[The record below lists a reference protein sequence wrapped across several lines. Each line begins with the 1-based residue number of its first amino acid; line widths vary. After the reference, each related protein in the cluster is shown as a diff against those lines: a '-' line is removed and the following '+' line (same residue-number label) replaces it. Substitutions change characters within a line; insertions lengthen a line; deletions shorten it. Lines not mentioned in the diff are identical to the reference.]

1 MPASVLLVILALSSC
16 SPTLSENAF
25 TPLEKRAVFSLALVL
40 MLRMLG
46 LFMLLP
52 VIALVA
58 AAMEGQ
64 TPLLI
69 GLAVGIYG
77 LTQAALQIPFGVL
90 SDRIGR
96 KPVMW
101 LGLGIFVL
109 GSLLAWQ
116 AADIYWMIAGR
127 VLQGGG
133 AIAAAGSA
141 LAADLTRS
149 SQRTKAMALLGA
161 SVGIAFTL
169 SLFVGPL
176 LVGPLG
182 GQGLFLGSAVA
193 GVLAMLL
200 LLRVPAPE
208 QRKTNNYQIS
218 AVLQP
223 QLLRLN
229 FSVFVLHALV
239 TSLFVIAPGLL
250 RDQFALPVSD
260 HWMVWLGVV
269 VGSLALILPIVM
281 KADKDDR
288 SMRRLPLPIAA
299 LAAGM
304 ALASQAGDLQMLLL
318 AMLLFFAG
326 FNFLEAAMPAL
337 VSKMAGEDWR
347 GAAMGVFASSQF
359 LGAFFGGLW
368 AGWVNASWGPERV
381 FVVAAVAAIAWYMM
395 MRLWVNRADEDAEPD
410 VLEEIN

>member
-1 MPASVLLVILALSSC
+1 
-16 SPTLSENAF
+16 
-25 TPLEKRAVFSLALVL
+25 

-58 AAMEGQ
+58 GAVEGN
-64 TPLLI
+64 TPMLVGI
-69 GLAVGIYG
+69 AVGIYG

-101 LGLGIFVL
+101 LGLAIFVA

-141 LAADLTRS
+141 LAADLTRE

-161 SVGIAFTL
+161 SVGMAFTL

-176 LVGPLG
+176 LVEPLG

-200 LLRVPAPE
+200 LLRVPNPE

-239 TSLFVIAPGLL
+239 TSLFVVEPGLL
-250 RDQFALPVSD
+250 RDLFAMPVSD

-281 KADKDDR
+281 KADKNDR
-288 SMRRLPLPIAA
+288 SMRRLPLSIAA

-304 ALASQAGDLQMLLL
+304 AMASQAGDLQMLIL
-318 AMLLFFAG
+318 ALLLFFAG

-337 VSKMAGEDWR
+337 VSKMAGEEWR

-359 LGAFFGGLW
+359 LGAFAGGVW
-368 AGWVNASWGPERV
+368 AGWVSASWGPQRV

-395 MRLWVNRADEDAEPD
+395 MRWWVNRADEDTELPEQTNPS
-410 VLEEIN
+410 EEVN

>member
-1 MPASVLLVILALSSC
+1 MSS
-16 SPTLSENAF
+16 NAF

-58 AAMEGQ
+58 GAVEGN
-64 TPLLI
+64 TPMLVGI
-69 GLAVGIYG
+69 AVGIYG

-101 LGLGIFVL
+101 LGLAIFVA

-141 LAADLTRS
+141 LAADLTRE

-161 SVGIAFTL
+161 SVGMAFTL

-176 LVGPLG
+176 LVEPLG

-200 LLRVPAPE
+200 LLRVPNPE

-239 TSLFVIAPGLL
+239 TSLFVVAPGLL
-250 RDQFALPVSD
+250 RDQFAMPVSD

-281 KADKDDR
+281 KADKNDR
-288 SMRRLPLPIAA
+288 SMRRLPLSIAA

-304 ALASQAGDLQMLLL
+304 AMASQAGDLQMLIL
-318 AMLLFFAG
+318 ALLLFFAG

-337 VSKMAGEDWR
+337 VSKMAGEEWR

-359 LGAFFGGLW
+359 LGAFAGGVW
-368 AGWVNASWGPERV
+368 AGWVSASWGPQRV

-395 MRLWVNRADEDAEPD
+395 MRWWVNRADEDTELPEQTNPS
-410 VLEEIN
+410 EEVN

>member
-1 MPASVLLVILALSSC
+1 
-16 SPTLSENAF
+16 
-25 TPLEKRAVFSLALVL
+25 

-58 AAMEGQ
+58 GAVEGN
-64 TPLLI
+64 TPMLVGI
-69 GLAVGIYG
+69 AVGIYG

-101 LGLGIFVL
+101 LGLAIFVA

-141 LAADLTRS
+141 LAADLTRE

-176 LVGPLG
+176 LVEPLG

-200 LLRVPAPE
+200 LLRVPSPE

-239 TSLFVIAPGLL
+239 TSLFVVAPGLL
-250 RDQFALPVSD
+250 RDQFAMPVSD

-281 KADKDDR
+281 KADKNDR
-288 SMRRLPLPIAA
+288 SMRRLPLAIAA

-304 ALASQAGDLQMLLL
+304 AMASQAGDLQMLVL

-359 LGAFFGGLW
+359 LGAFAGGLW
-368 AGWVNASWGPERV
+368 AGWVNASWGPQRV

-395 MRLWVNRADEDAEPD
+395 MRLWVNRADEDTDLPEQTNP
-410 VLEEIN
+410 LEESN